1 MLFDEDSIQSYSSG
15 LLPPD
20 IELLRQK
27 EFKKYFGNRTDL
39 SNIVCGKNENGGFNI
54 NPGYGKDVMTRL
66 YGNDPTLDILV
77 VVPKHRD
84 GSILGFIICELGEC
98 RIEPNVW
105 SVNLICTSKTTNIMV
120 KASILLGAMMYC
132 IKRKPHYEPK
142 AILELGGGYSNIAGF
157 IAYTKMGFN
166 CDIDL
171 LIGKDICFYDVYNLP
186 MMVDISSIS
195 FSEIKR
201 RGSGSRSRVVTRS
214 DDPTGLYNN
223 STKMTREELKREAAA
238 CNLSFQ
244 IDLYDIDPSL
254 FDAYDDADLINLIEY
269 AKSKLP
275 NNKLPTLLSYVRS
288 IPVNTPDTDEWY
300 DPLEEDWQDIEWTV
314 DDSKEQIKEQLQL
327 YTLKD
332 KHCKTGFERSV
343 KTRRCIKKCPS
354 GSTRN
359 ASSGRCKKNVS
370 RRA

>member
-1 MLFDEDSIQSYSSG
+1 
-15 LLPPD
+15 
-20 IELLRQK
+20 
-27 EFKKYFGNRTDL
+27 
-39 SNIVCGKNENGGFNI
+39 
-54 NPGYGKDVMTRL
+54 
-66 YGNDPTLDILV
+66 
-77 VVPKHRD
+77 
-84 GSILGFIICELGEC
+84 
-98 RIEPNVW
+98 
-105 SVNLICTSKTTNIMV
+105 
-120 KASILLGAMMYC
+120 
-132 IKRKPHYEPK
+132 
-142 AILELGGGYSNIAGF
+142 
-157 IAYTKMGFN
+157 
-166 CDIDL
+166 
-171 LIGKDICFYDVYNLP
+171 
-186 MMVDISSIS
+186 
-195 FSEIKR
+195 
-201 RGSGSRSRVVTRS
+201 
-214 DDPTGLYNN
+214 
-223 STKMTREELKREAAA
+223 MTREELKREAAA